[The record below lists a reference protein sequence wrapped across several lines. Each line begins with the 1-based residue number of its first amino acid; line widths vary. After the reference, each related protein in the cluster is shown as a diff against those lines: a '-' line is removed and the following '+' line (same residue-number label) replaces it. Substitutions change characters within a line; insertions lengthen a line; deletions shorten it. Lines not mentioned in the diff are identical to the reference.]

1 MSSKDKTKNTDLVET
16 IEASLEERTGK
27 DRRKDQVS
35 TPFLNPALERRKNDR
50 RSRRESAAKK

>member
-1 MSSKDKTKNTDLVET
+1 MASKDKTNKSDIVET

-50 RSRRESAAKK
+50 RSRRESQQQK

>member
-1 MSSKDKTKNTDLVET
+1 MSSKDKTKDTDLVET

-27 DRRKDQVS
+27 DRRKEKVS

-50 RSRRESAAKK
+50 RSRRESAGNK

>member
-50 RSRRESAAKK
+50 RSRRGSAAKK

>member
-50 RSRRESAAKK
+50 RSRRESAEKK